1 MESNA
6 CEGTSSTCRC
16 WLSIEAV
23 QPGHLGWY
31 AVPALTRADHAEDF
45 QTELEAF
52 ASHLVLENQTLQHEN
67 KQLNGLLKE
76 YEQTLETVMGK
87 FRGVA
92 VSPILAYCRV
102 HGMH

>member
-1 MESNA
+1 ME
-6 CEGTSSTCRC
+6 TD
-16 WLSIEAV
+16 
-23 QPGHLGWY
+23 
-31 AVPALTRADHAEDF
+31 PAEEF
-45 QTELEAF
+45 QSELEAF

-92 VSPILAYCRV
+92 VSTKGPTRS
-102 HGMH
+102 